1 MSTYLNKLKS
11 DYLSIADTKFWEVY
25 QAEIVKKANSASSD
39 NDGIDPITDATKLA
53 RSQGKLAAFKII
65 LGLPE
70 TMLKDI

>member
-1 MSTYLNKLKS
+1 M
-11 DYLSIADTKFWEVY
+11 KFWEVY
-25 QAEIVKKANSASSD
+25 RKKILEKASNASTD

-70 TMLKDI
+70 TILKDI